1 MSRTSYDRMS
11 AHDAGYLTRETD
23 AQPLHYVMQLDVA
36 GRLSYDQ
43 VRDAVAARLARLPL
57 AHRRIRRPL
66 LAGRPVWVDDADFAV
81 ERQVVPWEGSLAT
94 AADLDD
100 ALQVL
105 AMRRLPD
112 DRPLW
117 RLTVGVGPGDRT
129 TLWLSVHHAMMD
141 GSLLVTMLR
150 ELFGPAENP
159 TEPWRPRRGPSRLWL
174 LALVLLRGVSL
185 RLRRRPAAA
194 PRTASPYATTL
205 TGPVSAS
212 RAVAESTVSLAAVR
226 GVRQRTGAPLNDL
239 FLAVVTEAL
248 RDYLQPVPET
258 VLALVP
264 RNIRRDAEATQ
275 IGNRAWSML
284 VPLPTGDDDASSRLA
299 GIRAATEAGKASDGT
314 SGTQGWRF
322 DVALTNVALGGDHAV
337 AGRRI
342 VSSRAAVPLQGENR
356 LVGLLTTLDDGLTV
370 TWTADGEAYPDVDRL
385 ATLTGAAWQRLLTPV
400 SESA

>member
-43 VRDAVAARLARLPL
+43 VRDAVAARLPRLPL

-66 LAGRPVWVDDADFAV
+66 LAGRPVWVDDRDFAV
-81 ERQVVPWEGSLAT
+81 ERQVVPWEGSLASP
-94 AADLDD
+94 ADLDH
-100 ALQVL
+100 ALQAL

-129 TLWLSVHHAMMD
+129 TLWLSVHHSMMD

-150 ELFGPAENP
+150 ELFGPDQDPAP
-159 TEPWRPRRGPSRLWL
+159 QWHPRRAPSRLWL
-174 LALVLLRGVSL
+174 LLLVLVRGVVL
-185 RLRRRPAAA
+185 RLHRRPAAA
-194 PRTASPYATTL
+194 PTTASPYATTL

-212 RAVAESTVSLAAVR
+212 RAIAETTVSLAAVR
-226 GVRQRTGAPLNDL
+226 RVRQRTGATLNDL

-248 RDYLQPVPET
+248 RDYLQPLPET

-264 RNIRRDAEATQ
+264 RNVRRDSEATQ

-284 VPLPTGDDDASSRLA
+284 VPLPTGDGDGTSRLA
-299 GIRAATEAGKASDGT
+299 AIRAATDAGKTSDGT

-322 DVALTNVALGGDHAV
+322 DVALTNVALGGDYAI

-342 VSSRAAVPLQGENR
+342 VGSRAAVPLQGQNR
-356 LVGLLTTLDDGLTV
+356 LVGVLTSMDDDLTI
-370 TWTADGEAYPDVDRL
+370 TYTADGATYPDVDRL
-385 ATLTGAAWQRLLTPV
+385 ASLTAAAWQRLLAPV
-400 SESA
+400 SEPA